1 MRRAA
6 DQALIHI
13 KISGLTVH
21 IELLERAEPYP
32 FPWRATVKLKILMAI
47 AGLMMFAVVAS
58 APSFARTK
66 AQIDASADRALAH
79 FYALDP
85 KHKELADKAVGI
97 LIFGRVTKGGAG
109 VAGEFGEGALRVNGA
124 TVGYYS
130 IASASVGLTL
140 GVARHSEV
148 ILFMTQE
155 SLDKFSKSQD
165 WSVGADTSFALV
177 SKGAGGQYASATLN
191 KPILGFI
198 FGEKGLIG
206 DLSFEG
212 SKVTKIKTSD

>member
-1 MRRAA
+1 
-6 DQALIHI
+6 
-13 KISGLTVH
+13 
-21 IELLERAEPYP
+21 
-32 FPWRATVKLKILMAI
+32 VKLKALIPAI
-47 AGLMMFAVVAS
+47 GLIMIGLVAS

-66 AQIDASADRALAH
+66 AEINASADRTLAH
-79 FYALDP
+79 FYTLNS
-85 KHKELADKAVGI
+85 KHRDLANKAAGI

-109 VAGEFGEGALRVNGA
+109 VAGEFGEGVLRVNGA
-124 TVGYYS
+124 AVDYYS
-130 IASASVGLTL
+130 VASGSVGLTL

-155 SLDKFSKSQD
+155 SLDKFRASAD

-177 SKGAGGQYASATLN
+177 SKGAGGQYDSATLN

-198 FGEKGLIG
+198 FSERGLLG

-212 SKVTKIKTSD
+212 SKITRIKTDD

>member
-1 MRRAA
+1 MKLK
-6 DQALIHI
+6 ALI
-13 KISGLTVH
+13 
-21 IELLERAEPYP
+21 A
-32 FPWRATVKLKILMAI
+32 
-47 AGLMMFAVVAS
+47 AVALITLGFVAS

-66 AQIDASADRALAH
+66 AEIDASADRALEH
-79 FYALDP
+79 FYTLNA
-85 KHKELADKAVGI
+85 KHKELANKAVGM

-109 VAGEFGEGALRVNGA
+109 VAGEFGEGVLRVNGA
-124 TVGYYS
+124 TVNYYS
-130 IASASVGLTL
+130 IASASVGITL

-148 ILFMTQE
+148 ILFMTQD
-155 SLDKFSKSQD
+155 SLNKFTASQD

-177 SKGAGGQYASATLN
+177 SKGAGGQYDSATLN

-212 SKVTKIKTSD
+212 SKITKIKTKD